1 MVVEEKKKNS
11 KGILSFIIKL
21 ISVCGVVLLLAYI
34 IIFGMLDSFLN
45 DYNWEQRDIN
55 DKENYY
61 INDKHRIGGMVAYGE
76 DGLSVTP
83 IDAYIQNGMIY
94 VKAKLVNNTGKN
106 LAVRDFGVVTA
117 NATTVPFATDFDNA
131 KTLNNNSSM
140 EITFNFGAYDVM
152 MNDTDY
158 PNTISFELGTDSN
171 NNYYEFDLVF
181 NIGWRYNNYYN

>member
-76 DGLSVTP
+76 DELSVTP

-171 NNYYEFDLVF
+171 NNYYEFNLVF

>member
-1 MVVEEKKKNS
+1 MEEKKKNS
-11 KGILSFIIKL
+11 KGIFSFIIKL
-21 ISVCGVVLLLAYI
+21 VSVCGVVLLLAYI

-61 INDKHRIGGMVAYGE
+61 INDKYRIGGMVAYGE

-158 PNTISFELGTDSN
+158 PNTISFELGTDNN